1 MITRRFF
8 EVAVAVGM
16 VAVLAAGSGEAIAM
30 TAGSAASSHAVPV
43 LGSKKFDTMPD
54 AVGYGTAH
62 PKRIFNGG
70 DPSGDA
76 YHLRWATWGAATS
89 LGHGKTYV
97 FKPSGGYYK
106 DPGRIELK
114 ATGLGHC
121 TAKGPLAYRHLH
133 VRVAGPGKAYGR
145 WSRWSGAKNL
155 CHNHF

>member
-1 MITRRFF
+1 MMTRRCF
-8 EVAVAVGM
+8 EVAVAVGL
-16 VAVLAAGSGEAIAM
+16 LAALSVGTGEAIAM
-30 TAGSAASSHAVPV
+30 TALPAASSHAVPV

-76 YHLRWATWGAATS
+76 YHLRWASWGAAAS

-106 DPGRIELK
+106 RPGRIELK
-114 ATGLGHC
+114 ATRLGHC
-121 TAKGPLAYRHLH
+121 TAHGPLAYRHLH
-133 VRVAGPGKAYGR
+133 ARVAGPGKSYGHWFR
-145 WSRWSGAKNL
+145 WSEVKNI
-155 CHNHF
+155 CHSHF